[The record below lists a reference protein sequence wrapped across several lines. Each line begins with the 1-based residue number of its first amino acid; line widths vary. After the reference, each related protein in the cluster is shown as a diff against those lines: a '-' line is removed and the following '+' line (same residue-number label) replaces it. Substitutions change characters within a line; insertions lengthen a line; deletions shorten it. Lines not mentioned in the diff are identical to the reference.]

1 MRTAAPTKGSDV
13 LDVVDVLK
21 QLVAIP
27 SVNPMGRDLEG
38 PEFLEYRVTEYLEK
52 LFAELDVPS
61 QRQTVA
67 PLRDNIIARLDS
79 DGPIERSP
87 LIVFEAHQDTVPV
100 DDMTI
105 SPWTPEVRDGRMYG
119 RGSCDVKGGLAAMLA
134 AFSRLVTER
143 PRGRPT
149 VLLAATVNEEFG
161 FSGAKALCGLWRSEA
176 EQLLSRK
183 PDAIIVAEPTRL
195 STVVAHKGA
204 VRWRAH
210 VRGRAAH
217 SSQPELG
224 ENAIYKM
231 ARLVSALET
240 CARDVVPGLGQHRL
254 CGRPSLSVG
263 TIHGGISVN
272 TVPDRATIEIDRRVM
287 PGEDP
292 TAAYGHVLDY
302 LHSQCLG
309 FEIEHESP
317 YLETA
322 GLSDDMNESL
332 ASAMARSV
340 HAVTGRAETIG
351 VPFGTNAATYAAAG
365 VPSVVFGPGDI
376 AQAHTADE
384 WISLDQLK
392 AASEIYYRFARD
404 TTAMLS

>member
-1 MRTAAPTKGSDV
+1 M
-13 LDVVDVLK
+13 LDVVEVLK
-21 QLVAIP
+21 RLVALP

-38 PEFLEYRVTEYLEK
+38 PEFLEHRVTEYLEK
-52 LFAELDVPS
+52 LFAELGVPS

-67 PLRDNIIARLDS
+67 PLRDNIVARFDS
-79 DGPIERSP
+79 DRPVERAP

-100 DDMTI
+100 DAMTI
-105 SPWTPEVRDGRMYG
+105 SPWTPEVRDGRLYG

-134 AFSRLVTER
+134 AFSRVVTER
-143 PRGRPT
+143 PRSRPT
-149 VLLAATVNEEFG
+149 LVLAATVNEEYG
-161 FSGAKALCGLWRSEA
+161 FSGAKALCQLWRSEVGR
-176 EQLLSRK
+176 LLPRR
-183 PDAIIVAEPTRL
+183 PDAILVAEPTRL

-210 VRGRAAH
+210 VHGRAVH

-231 ARLVSALET
+231 ARVISALET
-240 CARDVVPGLGQHRL
+240 YARDVVPALGQHRL

-292 TAAYGHVLDY
+292 RAAYRHVLDH
-302 LHSQCLG
+302 LDSQHLG
-309 FEIEHESP
+309 FEIDHEPP
-317 YLETA
+317 YLETM
-322 GLSDDMNESL
+322 GLSDEGNGSL
-332 ASAMARSV
+332 ASALALAV
-340 HAVTGRAETIG
+340 DAVTGRAESIG
-351 VPFGTNAATYAAAG
+351 VPFGTNAATYAVAG

-384 WISLDQLK
+384 WISLDQLEM
-392 AASEIYYRFARD
+392 ASEIYYRFARD
-404 TTAMLS
+404 ASASLG